1 MEESIVLD
9 HLDIF
14 KLNGFDIRPS
24 LTESSGKR
32 CHLHALPMSGN
43 TVFSISD
50 LEELIHL
57 IQVQP
62 DKKSVRCSKARAMFA
77 MRACRSSIMIGKALS
92 EKMMERVV
100 KNLGGLDKPW
110 SCPHGRPTMRH
121 LTELDGWTSWDSDM
135 IDVEDES

>member
-1 MEESIVLD
+1 MEEHIVLD

-24 LTESSGKR
+24 ETDAPGKR
-32 CHLHALPMSGN
+32 CHLHAIPMSGN
-43 TVFSISD
+43 TIFTLSD

-57 IQVQP
+57 IQSHP
-62 DKKSVRCSKARAMFA
+62 DKRAVRCSKARAMFA

-92 EKMMERVV
+92 TRMMEKVV
-100 KNLGGLDKPW
+100 RNMGGLDKPW

-121 LTELDGWTSWDSDM
+121 LTELDGWRSWNG
-135 IDVEDES
+135 DEIH

>member
-9 HLDIF
+9 NLDIF
-14 KLNGFDIRPS
+14 KLNGFDIRHS
-24 LTESSGKR
+24 TNESNTIGKR
-32 CHLHALPMSGN
+32 CILHSIPMSGN
-43 TVFSISD
+43 TIFTLSD

-62 DKKSVRCSKARAMFA
+62 DKKSARCSKARALFA

-92 EKMMERVV
+92 FKMMEKVV
-100 KNLGGLDKPW
+100 GNLGGLDKPW

-121 LTELDGWTSWDSDM
+121 LTELDGWTSWEGDLDK
-135 IDVEDES
+135 